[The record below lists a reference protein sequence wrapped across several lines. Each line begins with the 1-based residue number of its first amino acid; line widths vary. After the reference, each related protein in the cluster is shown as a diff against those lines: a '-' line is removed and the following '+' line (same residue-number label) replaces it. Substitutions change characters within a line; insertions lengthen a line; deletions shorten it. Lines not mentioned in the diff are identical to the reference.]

1 MSTLRQG
8 PPSGAAPVTVSG
20 YRSGP
25 LRLTV
30 RRAKDLPA
38 GRPSPNRL
46 STHRRKRTCVGVANP
61 RGKRE
66 GPVYTTLVTT
76 RAGPRAVPVTDK
88 ITSNDQP
95 PQSLGLPS
103 QCTMTTSMHIRGGLI
118 LWREELE
125 SSSRREPPPRLT
137 RGCPLSRRF
146 GTREILPRG
155 RRGYFAGRRPT
166 SSSQASSR
174 GFGYRGCPRCIT
186 PFLLNG
192 YHCLA
197 SVSE

>member
-1 MSTLRQG
+1 MDASSVGSTFEFAETESRSPQTSPPCRNALVSSPRHPCLLQTADPGRMSTLRQG

-76 RAGPRAVPVTDK
+76 RAGPSA
-88 ITSNDQP
+88 SNRQNNLQRP
-95 PQSLGLPS
+95 TPS
-103 QCTMTTSMHIRGGLI
+103 VSRTPLSMYNDHLYAH
-118 LWREELE
+118 
-125 SSSRREPPPRLT
+125 SRWPYLMEGRTRIIIQEGAPPP
-137 RGCPLSRRF
+137 
-146 GTREILPRG
+146 
-155 RRGYFAGRRPT
+155 A
-166 SSSQASSR
+166 
-174 GFGYRGCPRCIT
+174 
-186 PFLLNG
+186 
-192 YHCLA
+192 
-197 SVSE
+197 